1 MLTGTLLGACAGL
14 QVFYTSRASIPDI
27 CCQQEGDNQEQ
38 VLLFDSL
45 ASLPT
50 QLPSS
55 WRAQAEDGAAAA
67 VHEAP
72 VSLEVLRPLAACLR
86 QHLQLS
92 LFGFDVVVSAGEYV
106 VVDVNYFP
114 NYRGGGPTTAAWFR
128 DVMRQAHSQHHG

>member
-1 MLTGTLLGACAGL
+1 LLLLLRGAGL

-27 CCQQEGDNQEQ
+27 CCQQEEDSKDQ

-55 WRAQAEDGAAAA
+55 WRAPAEEGAAAA
-67 VHEAP
+67 AKEAP
-72 VSLEVLRPLAACLR
+72 VNLEVLQPLAACLR
-86 QHLQLS
+86 QQLQLS
-92 LFGFDVVVSAGEYV
+92 LFGFDVVVSAAGEYV

-114 NYRGGGPTTAAWFR
+114 NFRGAGDKTAAWFR
-128 DVMRQAHSQHHG
+128 DVMRQAYSQRHG